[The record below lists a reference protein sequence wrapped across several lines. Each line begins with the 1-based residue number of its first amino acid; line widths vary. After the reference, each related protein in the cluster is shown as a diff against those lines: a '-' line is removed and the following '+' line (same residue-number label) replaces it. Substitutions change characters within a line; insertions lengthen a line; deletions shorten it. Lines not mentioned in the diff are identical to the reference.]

1 MYTKM
6 HIEVEFNKIIS
17 DVNSIKIA
25 SYQYLKKES
34 K

>member
-6 HIEVEFNKIIS
+6 HIEDGFNKMIS